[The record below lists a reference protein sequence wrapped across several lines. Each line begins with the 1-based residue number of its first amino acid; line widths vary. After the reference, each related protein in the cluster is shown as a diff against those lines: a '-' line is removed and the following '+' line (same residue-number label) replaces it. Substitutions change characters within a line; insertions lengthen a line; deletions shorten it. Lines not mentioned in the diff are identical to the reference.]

1 MPLSKY
7 FDPQPQPTDQTS
19 CPRCEQALH
28 LKSERY
34 FFTKLH
40 TFPLILILPMSQ
52 DLFCCIK
59 GDIGAARLTICRT
72 SGSCLQMKSSRRKLF
87 GVDDSAERYHVA
99 SVHSG
104 CLFSFA
110 SSCQQTV
117 AGESAPCRERNHTEK
132 INDWTFVV
140 FCSASLLIC
149 TEGGQIYCVLN
160 IALNIYSNAWFTH
173 GIGAIMF
180 LQGNARF
187 GLLLCSQVS
196 GYTHFHIP
204 SVCRPALKWRRFC
217 KILSC

>member
-1 MPLSKY
+1 MW
-7 FDPQPQPTDQTS
+7 TS
-19 CPRCEQALH
+19 PSFEKRALNFH
-28 LKSERY
+28 KTS
-34 FFTKLH
+34 H
-40 TFPLILILPMSQ
+40 ISSHINSA
-52 DLFCCIK
+52 DV
-59 GDIGAARLTICRT
+59 
-72 SGSCLQMKSSRRKLF
+72 SGSLLLHQRRYKSSETDDLPNIRLMSADEIITEE
-87 GVDDSAERYHVA
+87 VVWCCDDSAERYHVA

-149 TEGGQIYCVLN
+149 TEGGLIYCVLN

-173 GIGAIMF
+173 GIGAIMY
-180 LQGNARF
+180 LQGNVRF

-204 SVCRPALKWRRFC
+204 SVCRPALKWRPFC